1 MRSITH
7 TPPVPVRKNSSY
19 RNDTKHSNT
28 NNDEKNVLDAFS
40 EYVSFFFQKAEVY
53 EEELEI
59 QQSQRN
65 LLDKQHHGVSNRL
78 LSPEGGSTSSEEI
91 DMSQHSSSTQL
102 SPQGEALAAVEA
114 MSNFGSF
121 GDIRRKL
128 KDEHSFDKVDD
139 GNEQKKQK
147 VVDGETSR
155 SAAADGGVDMTRLRE
170 QWSSFV
176 KEKKKNKFKEIAI
189 ESLALPLTVDE
200 FYNQILVDNAPHS
213 FGKFMQDIGELN
225 VDTTP
230 WQPPGEPTESE
241 PTTRIIHYTHPVN
254 APMAPP
260 TAKARKEQ
268 FFNKVGGV
276 GLCVETCTV
285 VEEVP
290 MADCFVVEDRLW
302 VQENEDGGC
311 TVAVTF
317 QIRFVKSTYFRR
329 IIENTTRGE
338 YMSFF
343 KQFHDMIISLKSPSA
358 ATDKSPSEE
367 LEEQGEL
374 EDIATELE
382 QMLLEGQEV
391 PLGSVLGRIRRSSM
405 RLSAKFPSTRNKK
418 EEEVKVEERQAIDL
432 QTVIS
437 FVFDSL
443 SYVRRQIT
451 ENDYAW
457 AIAVAVFMF
466 TLLFNLVALRR
477 IGRMDSYLQSLDTKL
492 EKMSEMNELLLSK
505 LSDNNNI
512 CQTVVE
518 GQ

>member
-1 MRSITH
+1 
-7 TPPVPVRKNSSY
+7 
-19 RNDTKHSNT
+19 
-28 NNDEKNVLDAFS
+28 
-40 EYVSFFFQKAEVY
+40 
-53 EEELEI
+53 
-59 QQSQRN
+59 
-65 LLDKQHHGVSNRL
+65 
-78 LSPEGGSTSSEEI
+78 
-91 DMSQHSSSTQL
+91 
-102 SPQGEALAAVEA
+102 
-114 MSNFGSF
+114 
-121 GDIRRKL
+121 
-128 KDEHSFDKVDD
+128 
-139 GNEQKKQK
+139 
-147 VVDGETSR
+147 
-155 SAAADGGVDMTRLRE
+155 
-170 QWSSFV
+170 
-176 KEKKKNKFKEIAI
+176 
-189 ESLALPLTVDE
+189 
-200 FYNQILVDNAPHS
+200 
-213 FGKFMQDIGELN
+213 MQDIGELN

-230 WQPPGEPTESE
+230 WQPTGEPTESE

-302 VQENEDGGC
+302 VQENEGGGC

-317 QIRFVKSTYFRR
+317 QIRFVKSTYFKR

-343 KQFHDMIISLKSPSA
+343 KQFHDMIISLKSPSS
-358 ATDKSPSEE
+358 ATDKSPSEQ

-374 EDIATELE
+374 EDIAMELE
-382 QMLLEGQEV
+382 QMLEGQEV

-405 RLSAKFPSTRNKK
+405 RLSAKFPSSRKVTK
-418 EEEVKVEERQAIDL
+418 EEEVKVDERQAIDV
-432 QTVIS
+432 QTVVS

-443 SYVRRQIT
+443 SYVRRLIT

-466 TLLFNLVALRR
+466 MLFFNLIALRR
-477 IGRMDSYLQSLDTKL
+477 LGRMESYLQSLDTKL

-518 GQ
+518 GS

>member
-7 TPPVPVRKNSSY
+7 TPPVPARKNSSSST
-19 RNDTKHSNT
+19 TKNNT
-28 NNDEKNVLDAFS
+28 NNNEKSALDAFS

-91 DMSQHSSSTQL
+91 GMSQHSSSSQL
-102 SPQGEALAAVEA
+102 SPQAEALAAVEA
-114 MSNFGSF
+114 MSNFGSL

-128 KDEHSFDKVDD
+128 KDEHSFDKADD

-147 VVDGETSR
+147 VEVDGGTS
-155 SAAADGGVDMTRLRE
+155 STAAGGGVDMTRLRE

-302 VQENEDGGC
+302 VQENEVNGC
-311 TVAVTF
+311 SVAVTF
-317 QIRFVKSTYFRR
+317 QIRFVKSTYFKR

-358 ATDKSPSEE
+358 ADKSSSDE

-374 EDIATELE
+374 EDIAMELE
-382 QMLLEGQEV
+382 QMLEGQEV
-391 PLGSVLGRIRRSSM
+391 PLGSVLGRIRRSSI
-405 RLSAKFPSTRNKK
+405 RLSAKFPSRKVTK
-418 EEEVKVEERQAIDL
+418 EEEIKVEERQAIDV

-443 SYVRRQIT
+443 SYVRKQIAD
-451 ENDYAW
+451 NDYAW
-457 AIAVAVFMF
+457 AIAVGVFMF
-466 TLLFNLVALRR
+466 SLFFNLIALRR
-477 IGRMDSYLQSLDTKL
+477 LGRMDSYLQSLDTKL
-492 EKMSEMNELLLSK
+492 DKMSEMNELLLSK
-505 LSDNNNI
+505 LSENNNI
-512 CQTVVE
+512 CQTVVK
-518 GQ
+518 GP